1 MRQTPGMTHDQTTR
15 TVTVRIEG
23 RVQGVY
29 YRAWTE
35 ENALALGLDGWVRN
49 ARDGSVEAA
58 FSGPA
63 DKVADM
69 LRRCE
74 RGPAN
79 ARVTRVVITSE
90 GGSVPSGFR
99 VRGTDW

>member
-1 MRQTPGMTHDQTTR
+1 MAEGETR
-15 TVTVRIEG
+15 TVTIRIEG

-35 ENALALGLDGWVRN
+35 QTARGLKLDGWVRN

-63 DKVADM
+63 GKVEEM
-69 LRRCE
+69 LKLCE
-74 RGPAN
+74 RGPAD
-79 ARVTRVVITSE
+79 ARVTRVTVMGE
-90 GGSVPSGFR
+90 GGSIPAGFK
-99 VRGTDW
+99 VLGTDWR

>member
-1 MRQTPGMTHDQTTR
+1 MENTSEQNTR

-35 ENALALGLDGWVRN
+35 ENARLLGLDGWVRN

-58 FSGPA
+58 FSGRA
-63 DKVADM
+63 EKVADM
-69 LRRCE
+69 LRLCE
-74 RGPAN
+74 RGPAH
-79 ARVTRVVITSE
+79 ARVTKVIVTGE
-90 GGSVPSGFR
+90 GGSVPDGFR
-99 VRGTDW
+99 VLGTDW